1 MMYLILLNLI
11 GVLLV
16 IEFRLCFGQ
25 VNRVLIISVKVNLLL
40 KGYYDNIN
48 YSKEKIILDILVL
61 FDFVYFFQ
69 FLNIYINSRR
79 CISIG
84 GVKNILKQKVKYMIK
99 YYCFFFLFLIYK
111 LVYLF
116 NLIIF
121 VLKMNKKVEI

>member
-1 MMYLILLNLI
+1 MGRGDVLLNYGVKLFLMMYLILLNLI

-48 YSKEKIILDILVL
+48 YSKEKIILDVLVL

-69 FLNIYINSRR
+69 FLNIY
-79 CISIG
+79 
-84 GVKNILKQKVKYMIK
+84 KQQEVYQYWWGKKYIK
-99 YYCFFFLFLIYK
+99 IESEIYD
-111 LVYLF
+111 
-116 NLIIF
+116 
-121 VLKMNKKVEI
+121 